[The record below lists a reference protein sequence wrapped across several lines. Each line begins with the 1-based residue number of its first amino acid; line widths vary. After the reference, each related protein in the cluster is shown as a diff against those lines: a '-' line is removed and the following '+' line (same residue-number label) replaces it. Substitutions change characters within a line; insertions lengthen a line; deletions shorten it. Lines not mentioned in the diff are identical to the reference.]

1 MRFCVSHHS
10 VYFCKVLL
18 PLQENISQN
27 NPKGLKQNFS
37 QLYVSIQKSLFNNF
51 KFFSLGLQKNTQILD
66 RRGRQ
71 CCNPYK
77 LLKSVFTT
85 AQVKHVIFV
94 LLDKKLLIFLERPL
108 SNKNVA
114 SPRVCTRISFI
125 GIVYPHSRFANAK
138 CVVKQ

>member
-10 VYFCKVLL
+10 VYFCKVQL

-37 QLYVSIQKSLFNNF
+37 QLYPCLTTKVV
-51 KFFSLGLQKNTQILD
+51 FFRFCRKITQILD

-71 CCNPYK
+71 CCNSYHSCLQ
-77 LLKSVFTT
+77 LLKSVLTT
-85 AQVKHVIFV
+85 AQVKHVVFV

-125 GIVYPHSRFANAK
+125 GIVYPHFAV
-138 CVVKQ
+138 CQR

>member
-37 QLYVSIQKSLFNNF
+37 QLYPCLTT
-51 KFFSLGLQKNTQILD
+51 KFFLSVLQKNTQILD
-66 RRGRQ
+66 RGGRQ
-71 CCNPYK
+71 CCNSYHSCLQ
-77 LLKSVFTT
+77 LLKSVLTT
-85 AQVKHVIFV
+85 AQVKHVVFV
-94 LLDKKLLIFLERPL
+94 LLDKKLLIFFWSGHCPIKMWRLPGFAHAFHL
-108 SNKNVA
+108 LVSY
-114 SPRVCTRISFI
+114 IHI
-125 GIVYPHSRFANAK
+125 SRFANAK

>member
-37 QLYVSIQKSLFNNF
+37 QLQSLLNNLS
-51 KFFSLGLQKNTQILD
+51 FFLSVLQKNTQILD

-71 CCNPYK
+71 CCNAYK
-77 LLKSVFTT
+77 LLKSVLTT
-85 AQVKHVIFV
+85 AQVKHVVFV
-94 LLDKKLLIFLERPL
+94 LLDKKLLIFLKRPL

-125 GIVYPHSRFANAK
+125 GIVYPHFAV
-138 CVVKQ
+138 CQR

>member
-37 QLYVSIQKSLFNNF
+37 QLYPCLTTKVV
-51 KFFSLGLQKNTQILD
+51 FFRFCRKITQILD

-71 CCNPYK
+71 CCNPNHSCLQ
-77 LLKSVFTT
+77 LLKSVLTT
-85 AQVKHVIFV
+85 AQVKHVVFV

-125 GIVYPHSRFANAK
+125 GIVYPHFAV
-138 CVVKQ
+138 CQR